1 MTQRERK
8 EGCPFS
14 IHKLFDDNF
23 FELAVFLLVS
33 GFLFDDLDTHDIQ
46 QEVFLWEIC

>member
-1 MTQRERK
+1 MTQRELK

-23 FELAVFLLVS
+23 FEFAL
-33 GFLFDDLDTHDIQ
+33 GFLFNDLDTHDMP
-46 QEVFLWEIC
+46 QELYFVGRTFN